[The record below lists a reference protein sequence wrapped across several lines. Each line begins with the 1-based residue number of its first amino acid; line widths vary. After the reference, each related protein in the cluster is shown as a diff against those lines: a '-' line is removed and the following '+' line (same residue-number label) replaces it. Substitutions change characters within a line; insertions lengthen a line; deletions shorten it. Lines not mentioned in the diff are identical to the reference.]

1 MKSTLII
8 ITLFLLLASCGRNA
22 DTASTEEVVTAKTP
36 VQVVNV
42 SQGSIDDELILFAT
56 TVYLKRNAVTA
67 PIPSFITS
75 VNVKLGDRVTKGQTL
90 YILQSKESRALGS
103 DISKIDTSLTNFGI
117 VRVKASASGV
127 ISTLDKQQTGDYV
140 LEGMQLCTIAES
152 NDLAFQVN
160 VPYEYAAFA
169 KTGKICQLLLP
180 DNSTYPATFTKAL
193 TTMNIGAQTQTIL
206 AKSKTDLFLPENMIV
221 QVAIS
226 KTKTTNKQ
234 ILPKSAVLTDEMM
247 TEYWVMKLI
256 NDSVAIKVPVTV
268 GNKNKEKIEI
278 NSPHFSPSD
287 RIVSVGNYG
296 LPDKAMV
303 EVIK

>member
-1 MKSTLII
+1 MKFTLIFT
-8 ITLFLLLASCGRNA
+8 TLLLLLASCGGN

-42 SQGSIDDELILFAT
+42 SQGSVDDELILFAT
-56 TVYLKRNAVTA
+56 TIYLKRNAVTA

-169 KTGKICQLLLP
+169 KTGKVCQLLLP

-193 TTMNIGAQTQTIL
+193 TTMNVGAQTQTIL
-206 AKSKTDLFLPENMIV
+206 AKSKKDLFLPENMIV

-256 NDSVAIKVPVTV
+256 NDSVAVKVPVTV

-278 NSPHFSPSD
+278 NSPHFSASD